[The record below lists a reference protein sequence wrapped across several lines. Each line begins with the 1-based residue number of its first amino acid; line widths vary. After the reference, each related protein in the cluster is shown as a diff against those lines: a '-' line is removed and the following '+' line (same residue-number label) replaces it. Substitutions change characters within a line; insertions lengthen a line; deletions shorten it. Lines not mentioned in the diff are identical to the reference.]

1 MKTIGVNQS
10 GVITSLLVKDH
21 PKWMWY
27 REAIQNAIESTQS
40 YVTAKKIEIPVDINV
55 RTLDLVDLIQEIKDD
70 NTTYDVF
77 KNKLSFLNYGGMTA
91 TDLIHALKI
100 GGSGKTSSLN
110 ANYGVGIKTS
120 VLDFS
125 DLLIITY
132 KEGKAHYA
140 WLGKE
145 YTNGIDFDIVS
156 YSEDEYGNPVEDC
169 TAWVES
175 NAIYRGYDLEH
186 DFTEVIILGKEPN
199 QDTFKHPFGFGP
211 QGDEVKKV
219 YPNHIKENLCKR
231 YARLPKGIRIRLH
244 PSANTN
250 HGNSDVV
257 FQTYEEAF
265 ECALD
270 NEKIEDKPR
279 KEIVT
284 TDDGIKIHY
293 FFDSPVGENY
303 VMSNDNATLKYLQRT
318 SWQTSFSGFVW
329 RDEFYD
335 VKTDNTPAWKAVA
348 FRLGIQDQFKRFRIW
363 VELPDKAVT
372 TDKYRVELQT
382 ESSILKFDDDQ
393 TLTMIVAHMPE
404 WFKEIADGTKKEVNV
419 NYNDKLTELF
429 AKYQEIDRPINGV
442 SNGRSGTQEQRTAS
456 NTGSK
461 QTSKKGGKGSKH
473 RNFSNPALVGPR
485 TPEIGF
491 DDNKSRSDNF
501 VEIHLKAGNDGN
513 DLMLV
518 NPNCRI
524 IETLANRAAIQSTS
538 DPEDYIETARVLVK
552 DEMVIVIALWL
563 MICRSSYADEN
574 MTSDEFSISVDTNFL
589 VTYMFSR
596 EISIL
601 DTINK
606 KLKAIWKDDQKTI
619 RQIEPEV
626 A

>member
-1 MKTIGVNQS
+1 M
-10 GVITSLLVKDH
+10 
-21 PKWMWY
+21 
-27 REAIQNAIESTQS
+27 
-40 YVTAKKIEIPVDINV
+40 
-55 RTLDLVDLIQEIKDD
+55 
-70 NTTYDVF
+70 
-77 KNKLSFLNYGGMTA
+77 
-91 TDLIHALKI
+91 
-100 GGSGKTSSLN
+100 
-110 ANYGVGIKTS
+110 
-120 VLDFS
+120 
-125 DLLIITY
+125 
-132 KEGKAHYA
+132 
-140 WLGKE
+140 
-145 YTNGIDFDIVS
+145 
-156 YSEDEYGNPVEDC
+156 
-169 TAWVES
+169 
-175 NAIYRGYDLEH
+175 
-186 DFTEVIILGKEPN
+186 
-199 QDTFKHPFGFGP
+199 
-211 QGDEVKKV
+211 
-219 YPNHIKENLCKR
+219 
-231 YARLPKGIRIRLH
+231 H

-442 SNGRSGTQEQRTAS
+442 PNGRSGTQEQRTAS